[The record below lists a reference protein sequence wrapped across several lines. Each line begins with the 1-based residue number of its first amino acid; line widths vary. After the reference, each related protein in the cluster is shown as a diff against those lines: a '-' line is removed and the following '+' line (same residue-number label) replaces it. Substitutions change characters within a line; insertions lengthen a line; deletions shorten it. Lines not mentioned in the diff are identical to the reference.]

1 MSSVLCA
8 TAESRISNEYTAPLW
23 TSARST
29 SPRCIASSSHHASSM
44 HHPSNSFSC
53 FCCCFILGIRGHLR
67 CIGNFCSRPCYFL
80 FLFAQHVPLFF
91 FDTSHNPSC
100 SLAHA
105 LFILRMLSLIPRPLH
120 LPSFT
125 YSTYLKILHVNF
137 FIFLIP
143 SFFSSLFVHYFLFL
157 VDATSTLIS
166 PYA

>member
-1 MSSVLCA
+1 VDICDALEISVLDPVIFY
-8 TAESRISNEYTAPLW
+8 SFLL
-23 TSARST
+23 ST
-29 SPRCIASSSHHASSM
+29 FH
-44 HHPSNSFSC
+44 
-53 FCCCFILGIRGHLR
+53 
-67 CIGNFCSRPCYFL
+67 Y
-80 FLFAQHVPLFF
+80 FF

-125 YSTYLKILHVNF
+125 YSTFLKILHVNF

-157 VDATSTLIS
+157 VDATLTLIS